1 MKQILLALLACAI
14 FILPL
19 SAQPQQR
26 GPRLEQRLQMM
37 KDSLKITDKQAVQIK
52 AILEKAQ
59 EQMQKDRDANQ
70 DDRDA
75 MRAAM
80 TKTNEKTDAEIGKLL
95 TLEQKKKYE
104 EMQAQRRKQMQE
116 RMRNRE

>member
-1 MKQILLALLACAI
+1 M
-14 FILPL
+14 
-19 SAQPQQR
+19 
-26 GPRLEQRLQMM
+26 EQRLQML
-37 KDSLKITDKQAVQIK
+37 KDSLTLSDTQAVQIK
-52 AILEKAQ
+52 SILDKSQ
-59 EQMQKDRDANQ
+59 KQMQKDREANQ

-80 TKTNEKTDAEIGKLL
+80 TKNTEKTDAEIAKLL
-95 TLEQKKKYE
+95 TPEQKKKYE